1 MLVHKKVD
9 LNLPTNEL
17 RYGTVPFLLNA
28 SKIVDSDLTLLRVAG
43 GMLAHP
49 FFQAVPIK
57 NVWL

>member
-1 MLVHKKVD
+1 MVTDMILEINDCV
-9 LNLPTNEL
+9 TRGIFRE
-17 RYGTVPFLLNA
+17 RYI
-28 SKIVDSDLTLLRVAG
+28 KTLLRVAG